1 MTQLYQAIQK
11 ICQKHPLKSAMVG
24 LFLAVFVLMGAFF
37 AVGLQIAPF
46 GNGTILTVD
55 LGQQYVD
62 FYQYY
67 RDVFYGNWDQLFY
80 SFTKATG
87 GEMVGT
93 WSYYLMSPYLLL
105 LLVFPQSWLSFAVA
119 LIVVLK
125 LATGAAA
132 FQFMLGRLYNE
143 VTWQSLTFSFAY
155 AFIGYLSA
163 NQLNVMWLD
172 GVIFLPFLIW
182 GLEKIMRGQAGWTYA
197 FWLAA
202 ILISNYYIG
211 YMICLFT
218 VLFFAYRF
226 VAHSSPTLHATENE
240 AHLNGQLAA
249 ASKYQANYFSNIK
262 GYLTKTTA
270 KFAGWSLAGGGLAAF
285 LLIPTFYA
293 LTTSK
298 GAQSSP
304 PLELKA
310 DYPIYDIVS
319 KFILGPF
326 NFDQMP
332 DGLPNIFIGSLP
344 LIMAILFFFSKKIA
358 LSERLAALAVT
369 VILLLSMNI
378 SAFNLVWHG
387 LQYPIWY
394 PYRFSFVFS
403 FFLLYIGY
411 QVYRLKP
418 SLSMKAALSLLVVF
432 AMGCGYLLY
441 RIDEFDYI
449 SATTVII
456 TFILFVGIAAL
467 LIMAA
472 DFNKLIYGLL
482 LVITASEVFA
492 NSVITIASISYLKE
506 DDFAAYISE
515 TKPLVSEYA
524 PGEDEFYR
532 MTKTFQRTKN
542 DAMQLGYYDLNHFNS
557 TLERNTTQ
565 LFKQL
570 GFPMSD
576 GFTNYTTGTLLTDAL
591 FGVKYYF
598 SLTPF
603 ASDQGSLS
611 DRATSTRA
619 DLGLYDVT
627 EVTDQMLVHEN
638 PNALSLGYMVNQE
651 ITDVDAS
658 DVNPIYLQD
667 ELLNVLLG
675 QGPTDGVS
683 LDQFEIANFA
693 SIDLFHV
700 SSQDESVVNTA
711 YTRDDT
717 GEDSF
722 IDIHINVKTNQ
733 SYYITVPSYLDDE
746 EVKYYLDG
754 EELDYDSSYQSIQVF
769 NIASDDQNTE
779 KVFTIQLLEDETTL
793 SDVNL
798 YTLDPTIIETMSEDL
813 SAGNLQLDTFDNAS
827 FSGTVTVDDPSEY
840 LMLTIPYAKGWHAS
854 VNGEAV
860 DTIELLNG
868 GFMGIQF
875 PKAGTYD
882 ISFYYV
888 PEGLILGCIITVA
901 TAGVLTGI
909 YVYGKKRKRT
919 SKNDDYL
926 N

>member
-1 MTQLYQAIQK
+1 MTQLFQAIQK
-11 ICQKHPLKSAMVG
+11 ICQKHPLKSAMIG
-24 LFLAVFVLMGAFF
+24 LFLAVFVLMGTFF

-105 LLVFPQSWLSFAVA
+105 LLIFPQSWLSFAVA

-125 LATGAAA
+125 VATGAAA
-132 FQFMLGRLYNE
+132 FQYMLGRLYNE

-211 YMICLFT
+211 YMICIFV
-218 VLFFAYRF
+218 VLFYAYRF
-226 VAHSSPTLHATENE
+226 VAHSKKDLHEPEMAATLNDSLATPSQF
-240 AHLNGQLAA
+240 AP
-249 ASKYQANYFSNIK
+249 SYFTTIK
-262 GYLTKTTA
+262 RYLTTTTA
-270 KFAGWSLAGGGLAAF
+270 KFAGWSLAGGGLSAF
-285 LLIPTFYA
+285 LLLPTFYA
-293 LTTSK
+293 LATSK

-304 PLELKA
+304 ALELKA

-319 KFILGPF
+319 KFVLGPF

-332 DGLPNIFIGSLP
+332 DGLPNVFIGSLP
-344 LIMAILFFFSKKIA
+344 LIMAILFFFYKKIA

-387 LQYPIWY
+387 FQYPIWY

-418 SLSMKAALSLLVVF
+418 TLSMKAALSLLLVF
-432 AMGCGYLLY
+432 ATACGYLLY

-472 DFNKLIYGLL
+472 DFDKLIYALL

-492 NSVITIASISYLKE
+492 NSVITIASISYLEE
-506 DDFAAYISE
+506 DDFATYISE
-515 TKPLVSEYA
+515 TKPLVSSYSPREN
-524 PGEDEFYR
+524 EFYR

-603 ASDQGSLS
+603 ASDQGNLS
-611 DRATSTRA
+611 NRVTSHRA
-619 DLGLYDVT
+619 DLGLYDVA
-627 EVTDQMLVHEN
+627 EVTDQMLVYEN
-638 PNALSLGYMVNQE
+638 PNTLSLGYMVDQA
-651 ITDVDAS
+651 ITEVDAS

-700 SSQDESVVNTA
+700 TSQDESMVNTA
-711 YTRDDT
+711 YTRDDS

-722 IDIHINVKTNQ
+722 IDIHINMKSNQ

-746 EVKYYLDG
+746 EVKYFLDG
-754 EELDYDSSYQSIQVF
+754 EELDYDTSYQSIQVF

-779 KVFTIQLLEDETTL
+779 KIFTIQLLDDDTTL

-798 YTLDPTIIETMSEDL
+798 YTLDPATIKTMSTNL
-813 SAGNLQLDTFDNAS
+813 SAGNLQLDSFDNTS
-827 FSGTVTVDDPSEY
+827 FSGSVTVDDPSKY

-854 VNGEAV
+854 INGEPV
-860 DTIELLNG
+860 DTVELLDG
-868 GFMGIQF
+868 GFIGIQF
-875 PKAGTYD
+875 PEAGTYD
-882 ISFYYV
+882 VSFYYL
-888 PEGLILGCIITVA
+888 PEGLVLGTIITIA
-901 TAGVLTGI
+901 TGAVLIVI
-909 YVYGKKRKRT
+909 YIYGKKKK
-919 SKNDDYL
+919 SANA
-926 N
+926 

>member
-1 MTQLYQAIQK
+1 MI
-11 ICQKHPLKSAMVG
+11 G
-24 LFLAVFVLMGAFF
+24 LFLAVFVLMGTFF

-105 LLVFPQSWLSFAVA
+105 LLIFPQSWLSFAVA

-132 FQFMLGRLYNE
+132 FQYMLGRLYNE

-197 FWLAA
+197 FWLAT

-211 YMICLFT
+211 YMICIFV
-218 VLFFAYRF
+218 VLFYAYRF
-226 VAHSSPTLHATENE
+226 VAHSKKDLHEPEMAATLNDSLATPSQF
-240 AHLNGQLAA
+240 AP
-249 ASKYQANYFSNIK
+249 SYFTTIK
-262 GYLTKTTA
+262 RYLTTTTA
-270 KFAGWSLAGGGLAAF
+270 KFAGWSLAGGGLSAF
-285 LLIPTFYA
+285 LLLPTFYA
-293 LTTSK
+293 LATSK

-304 PLELKA
+304 ALELKA

-319 KFILGPF
+319 KFVLGPF

-332 DGLPNIFIGSLP
+332 DGLPNVFIGSLP
-344 LIMAILFFFSKKIA
+344 LIMAILFFFYKNIA

-387 LQYPIWY
+387 FQYPIWY

-418 SLSMKAALSLLVVF
+418 TLSMKAALSLLLVF
-432 AMGCGYLLY
+432 ATACGYLLY

-472 DFNKLIYGLL
+472 DFDKLIYALL

-506 DDFAAYISE
+506 DDFATYISE
-515 TKPLVSEYA
+515 TKPLVSSYSPSEN
-524 PGEDEFYR
+524 EFYR

-603 ASDQGSLS
+603 ASDQGNLS
-611 DRATSTRA
+611 NRVTSHRD
-619 DLGLYDVT
+619 DLGLYDVA
-627 EVTDQMLVHEN
+627 EVTDQMLVYEN
-638 PNALSLGYMVNQE
+638 PNALSLGYMVDQA
-651 ITDVDAS
+651 ITEVDAS

-700 SSQDESVVNTA
+700 TSQDESMVNTA
-711 YTRDDT
+711 YTRDDS

-722 IDIHINVKTNQ
+722 IDIHINMKSNQ

-746 EVKYYLDG
+746 EVKYFLDG

-779 KVFTIQLLEDETTL
+779 KVFTIQLLDDDTTL

-798 YTLDPTIIETMSEDL
+798 YTLDPATIKTMSANL
-813 SAGNLQLDTFDNAS
+813 SAGNLQLDSFDNAS
-827 FSGTVTVDDPSEY
+827 FSGSVTVDDPSKY

-854 VNGEAV
+854 INGEPV
-860 DTIELLNG
+860 DTVELLDG

-875 PKAGTYD
+875 PEAGTYD
-882 ISFYYV
+882 VSFYYL
-888 PEGLILGCIITVA
+888 PEGLVLGTIITIA
-901 TAGVLTGI
+901 TGAVLI
-909 YVYGKKRKRT
+909 VIFIYGKKKK
-919 SKNDDYL
+919 SANA
-926 N
+926 